1 MLIKCNG
8 FAGSLDRFG
17 GHNQDS
23 QTLGE
28 PKLLLGQHRFTP
40 LYGLSSRSLWHQGGS
55 GQMILWPDCRYWV
68 FKARPKQSYHLVQT
82 CCVDLPTLHT
92 HVMTDTCCWSGA
104 DVLRLADVAYPHDDG
119 KICQLSQ
126 SNDAVD
132 AYSPSWCIMQAGCT
146 SCRPV
151 ETHTMFAGLT
161 NCSILRAWCP
171 QMLFDAVLTSLV
183 ESVKT
188 IAEVLQSIQATSSDT
203 FDNIF
208 APSISELS
216 QHNSLM
222 TNICRQAYSAE
233 DRPRQDQL
241 WCMVLGRYL
250 DRNMITASYIYKR
263 RWPVTY
269 AVSPRILHEAEMLC
283 LPSMG
288 CSLNHT
294 LHLIVCPWCRQ
305 TCTWK

>member
-1 MLIKCNG
+1 MWW
-8 FAGSLDRFG
+8 
-17 GHNQDS
+17 
-23 QTLGE
+23 QT
-28 PKLLLGQHRFTP
+28 HVV
-40 LYGLSSRSLWHQGGS
+40 
-55 GQMILWPDCRYWV
+55 D
-68 FKARPKQSYHLVQT
+68 LVQM
-82 CCVDLPTLHT
+82 CWDLQMLHT
-92 HVMTDTCCWSGA
+92 HMMMERFASCHKVTMLLMHTA
-104 DVLRLADVAYPHDDG
+104 LHDVSCKLAA
-119 KICQLSQ
+119 
-126 SNDAVD
+126 
-132 AYSPSWCIMQAGCT
+132 T